1 MEVVREMA
9 LTSML
14 TEDSGQGSGRMTCKM
29 DSAAT

>member
-9 LTSML
+9 LTSMQM
-14 TEDSGQGSGRMTCKM
+14 EGSGQESGRMTCKM